1 MSYLFRTTGQVLGV
15 SLSSALVQSI
25 LSTDLPKRIKGPA
38 AAEIISR
45 IRQDTESIRF
55 LPTLERQAAVD
66 VYGKALKAVFWVNVG
81 LAILGVGALW
91 AIREEEMPQGNKTGG
106 REQREDDNDI

>member
-1 MSYLFRTTGQVLGV
+1 M
-15 SLSSALVQSI
+15 
-25 LSTDLPKRIKGPA
+25 
-38 AAEIISR
+38 
-45 IRQDTESIRF
+45 
-55 LPTLERQAAVD
+55 D